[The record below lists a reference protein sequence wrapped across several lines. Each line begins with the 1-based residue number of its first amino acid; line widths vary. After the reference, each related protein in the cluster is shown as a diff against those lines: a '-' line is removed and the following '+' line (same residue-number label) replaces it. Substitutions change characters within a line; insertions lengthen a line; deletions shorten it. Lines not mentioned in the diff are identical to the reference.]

1 VSDDSLDAALA
12 YMDSHPECG
21 VLGTHLVGRDGTPQ
35 PNCRYFPTIANIF
48 VARSGLARAFPRLR
62 MVDPPDA
69 LRYPSVATE
78 CDWVT
83 GCFMLIRRDVVAAT
97 GLFDPRYFLYFEE
110 VDFCLNAK
118 RRGWKIVYLPT
129 TRVVHLGGESAK
141 SDAQLSESGQI
152 SVLQIESELLYIRKH
167 FGRAGLLAHVCLCEL
182 ADAMRACKSMLK
194 RRALT
199 GLAGISAQARNRRR
213 ILAETRWGTRPTR

>member
-1 VSDDSLDAALA
+1 
-12 YMDSHPECG
+12 
-21 VLGTHLVGRDGTPQ
+21 
-35 PNCRYFPTIANIF
+35 
-48 VARSGLARAFPRLR
+48 
-62 MVDPPDA
+62 
-69 LRYPSVATE
+69 
-78 CDWVT
+78 
-83 GCFMLIRRDVVAAT
+83 MLIRRDVVAAT

-167 FGRAGLLAHVCLCEL
+167 FGRTGLLAHVCLCEL

-194 RRALT
+194 RRALA
-199 GLAGISAQARNRRR
+199 GLAAISAQARNRRR